1 MQVALKTSEAI
12 REQNGRK
19 KSNRTGRMTDKE
31 RKATELLNPRNSE
44 RTVSKEKNEG
54 KPGFV

>member
-1 MQVALKTSEAI
+1 MKTSEAI